1 MNVEP
6 FADPDDRNDNVLA
19 LQCGGDRSAGKIQEV
34 VCMSETK
41 PNVSQGQQTADFRLL
56 VQRLRTKLVSGQDQE
71 TVVRMLG
78 RQDIWSRLDSDLAV
92 KWAGMA
98 VMAGKTDIA
107 LSVFEHVHHIQAD
120 HVQAWKE
127 HYDLLLGLCRYEQ
140 AASLRSRALAHNPWA
155 KKEFPVVRA
164 SGLTEPEDAA
174 ELGEP
179 FARKQQEEKRLD
191 LYLRLFQGRE
201 DCFARQWADKK
212 EGKQGYVPV
221 RRPMTREDV
230 LDHLHMR
237 RTYGIYLLQQSSL
250 VSLGVVDVDLVKAL
264 RTGKI
269 ASAVRSQ
276 VKRERDYLFSRLP
289 EVSQKFGL
297 YPLAEFSG
305 GKGYHFWFFFET
317 PVRAKEVREVLT
329 RLVAGF
335 KGDLSH
341 FHLEVFPKQ
350 DSISGNGLGNLVKLP
365 LGAHRVTGKRSY
377 FLPKAGQDMWEELA
391 CLESVHMSRVDRAVF
406 QVQADREGQVLVH
419 PRQAQWVKEYPELA
433 DLHSKCPALAQIMVQ
448 CRQGRSLSQREERI
462 LFGTLGFLTRRK
474 AIVHALM
481 QHLPDYNPHL
491 VDYKLS
497 RVRGTVLGCKK
508 IHTLL
513 ALDIDYCQF
522 DVNQGYA
529 HPLRH
534 CPQYQIQ
541 DGPAEKVDSLQD
553 ALEQL
558 RQSMEVVKRF
568 LPEGKER

>member
-1 MNVEP
+1 
-6 FADPDDRNDNVLA
+6 
-19 LQCGGDRSAGKIQEV
+19 
-34 VCMSETK
+34 MSEVK
-41 PNVSQGQQTADFRLL
+41 PSAIQGQQAADFRLL
-56 VQRLRTKLVSGQDQE
+56 VHRLRTKLVSGQDLDAAE
-71 TVVRMLG
+71 RMLG

-92 KWAGMA
+92 EWAGMA
-98 VMAGKTDIA
+98 VMAGKADIA
-107 LSVFEHVHHIQAD
+107 LSVFEHVHHIHPD
-120 HVQAWKE
+120 HMQAWRE

-140 AASLRSRALAHNPWA
+140 AASLRSRALAQNPEA
-155 KKEFPVVRA
+155 KAEFPVVQA
-164 SGLTEPEDAA
+164 PGLTEPEDAGD
-174 ELGEP
+174 LGEP

-237 RTYGIYLLQQSSL
+237 RTYGMYLLQQSSL
-250 VSLGVVDVDLVKAL
+250 VSLGVVDVDLVMAL
-264 RTGKI
+264 RTERI
-269 ASAVRSQ
+269 SSAVRSQ
-276 VKRERDYLFSRLP
+276 VKRERDYLLSRLP
-289 EVSQKFGL
+289 EVSQELGL

-305 GKGYHFWFFFET
+305 GKGYHFWFFFER
-317 PVRAKEVREVLT
+317 PVPAKEVRGVLT

-350 DSISGNGLGNLVKLP
+350 DTISGKGLGNLVKLP
-365 LGAHRVTGKRSY
+365 LGVHRVSGKRSY
-377 FLPKAGQDMWEELA
+377 FLPKAGRDIWEELA
-391 CLESVHMSRVDRAVF
+391 CLESVRMSRVDKAAY
-406 QVQADREGQVLVH
+406 QVQADREKQVLVH
-419 PRQAQWVKEYPELA
+419 PRQAQWAKEYPELA
-433 DLHSKCPALAQIMVQ
+433 VLHAKCPALAQIMVQ
-448 CRQGRSLSQREERI
+448 CRQGRSLGQREERI

-474 AIVHALM
+474 AVVHALM
-481 QHLPDYNPHL
+481 QQLPDYNPHL

-522 DVNQGYA
+522 DVTQGYA

-534 CPQYQIQ
+534 CPRYQIQ

-553 ALEQL
+553 AVEQL
-558 RQSMEVVKRF
+558 RQSMDLVKRF